1 MPAELTQAPGWTL
14 NNRKKIARGK
24 PDIDEQFMNQIIEAI
39 YDGAV
44 FRPSGPITLAP
55 NTRVRITIET
65 EPPSRREV
73 PSFLRTARALE
84 LDAPPDWSSNID
96 EYLYGRNPY

>member
-1 MPAELTQAPGWTL
+1 
-14 NNRKKIARGK
+14 
-24 PDIDEQFMNQIIEAI
+24 MNQIIEAL

-44 FRPSGPITLAP
+44 FRPSDPIELAP

-65 EPPSRREV
+65 ASASSPEAR
-73 PSFLRTARALE
+73 SFLRTARSLE

-96 EYLYGRNPY
+96 EYLYGRDPSDSQ